1 MIAAAISVREDIRI
15 RQVLMYNHD
24 DANNPERE
32 RQFDALVKSGQLE
45 QALAML
51 QAWNE
56 REPWNGDVLMRMA
69 VVHWLAG
76 EPARTLRDLD
86 AFLTLHPDHAEALSR
101 RAQALLM
108 LGKRRDAEETLKRA
122 EAIDPNT
129 PGVALNRALLL
140 ETDGNYA
147 LAIEAITGYLKAM
160 PTDHLALARRSHLH
174 RQLGQYPDA
183 LEDAVACV
191 KMKPDDPE
199 THFAQALAHVT
210 LEQGAEAMDACDRA
224 LKRKS
229 SFLPALRLKIDLLA
243 DLGLMEQAGKAL
255 AQLES
260 YEPDAPHTALLRAR
274 LATERGEFA
283 LALEWIT
290 RYLDDYPDEPY
301 GYYRRGMIYFSMQ
314 QYDRALADF
323 SEYARLAPRALE
335 AYEQQ
340 YLCYLAL
347 EQYDKAVEVS
357 KTALDMQPKNFRLQ
371 YNHAFAELLVGHV
384 PAAKVGFHLAL
395 DLAPAHEE
403 LMLRVHQAL
412 TEHAPPV
419 ERLDWFVKATVRHGN
434 TTTMLKGLLADIYL
448 EDGRLEDALQLTQ
461 DVLRLD
467 HQRPFGYMLG
477 IKALCL
483 LDRYPDALAL
493 ADLGVELLPED
504 GRVRM
509 ARALVLRDM
518 ERFDAALRELE
529 LARSLLPGDA
539 EVIIQQALTYGSLD
553 RLADAV
559 RLLRQALTLD
569 AENAGAYFW
578 LSYFLLH
585 RRRFREA
592 LEAAERLLELSPESA
607 GAYLLRG
614 VALHGLRRH
623 RQAEDDLART
633 RATEPGLL
641 VRFSADPLI
650 AELLSPSPPDGKLHR
665 MRRTLT
671 DGWQTLNQ
679 MMNPNG

>member
-1 MIAAAISVREDIRI
+1 
-15 RQVLMYNHD
+15 MYNHD

-32 RQFDALVKSGQLE
+32 QQLDALVKSGQLD
-45 QALAML
+45 QALTLL
-51 QAWNE
+51 QVWNE

-86 AFLTLHPDHAEALSR
+86 AFLTMHPDNAEALSR

-122 EAIDPNT
+122 EAIDPDT

-140 ETDGNYA
+140 EANGEYQR
-147 LAIEAITGYLKAM
+147 AIDSISSYLKIM
-160 PTDHLALARRSHLH
+160 PADHLALARRSHLY
-174 RQLGQYPDA
+174 RQLGQYAKA

-199 THFAQALAHVT
+199 THFAEALAHVT
-210 LEQGAEAMDACDRA
+210 LEQGNEAMEACDRA
-224 LKRKS
+224 LKRKP

-243 DLGLMEQAGKAL
+243 DLGMMEQAGKTL

-301 GYYRRGMIYFSMQ
+301 GYYRRGMIFFTMR
-314 QYDRALADF
+314 QYEKALADF
-323 SEYARLAPRALE
+323 IEYARLAPRALE

-340 YLCYLAL
+340 FLCYLAL
-347 EQYDKAVEVS
+347 EQYDRAVEVS
-357 KTALDMQPKNFRLQ
+357 KTTLDMQPKNYRLQ
-371 YNHAFAELLVGHV
+371 YNHAFAELLIGHM
-384 PAAKVGFHLAL
+384 PAAKVGFHAAL

-403 LMLRVHQAL
+403 LMLRIHQAL
-412 TEHAPPV
+412 TEHAPPA
-419 ERLDWFVKATVRHGN
+419 ERQDWFVKAAMRHGN
-434 TTTMLKGLLADIYL
+434 ATPMLKGLLADIYL
-448 EDGRLEDALQLTQ
+448 EDGRIEDALHLTQ

-467 HQRPFGYMLG
+467 HRRPFGYLLG

-493 ADLGVELLPED
+493 ADLGVDLLPED
-504 GRVRM
+504 GRIRM

-518 ERFDAALRELE
+518 ERFTDALRELE
-529 LARSLLPGDA
+529 LARALLPDDV
-539 EVIIQQALTYGSLD
+539 EVMIQQALTYGSIDQLHE
-553 RLADAV
+553 AV
-559 RLLRQALTLD
+559 RYLRQALSLD
-569 AENAGAYFW
+569 AENAGASFW

-614 VALHGLRRH
+614 AALHGLRRH
-623 RQAEDDLART
+623 RQAEDDLARA
-633 RATEPGLL
+633 REIEPGLL
-641 VRFSADPLI
+641 ARFGADPLI
-650 AELLSPSPPDGKLHR
+650 AELLSPPPERKFRR

-671 DGWQTLNQ
+671 ESWQMLSQ
-679 MMNPNG
+679 MMNHG

>member
-1 MIAAAISVREDIRI
+1 MF
-15 RQVLMYNHD
+15 NHD
-24 DANNPERE
+24 DAYNPERE
-32 RQFDALVKSGQLE
+32 QQLDALVKSGQLV
-45 QALAML
+45 QALALL
-51 QAWNE
+51 QSWIE
-56 REPWNGDVLMRMA
+56 HEPWNGEVLMRMA

-86 AFLTLHPDHAEALSR
+86 AFLAMHPDHAEALSR

-108 LGKRRDAEETLKRA
+108 LGKRRDAEESLKRA
-122 EAIDPNT
+122 EALDPTT

-140 ETDGNYA
+140 EADGEYER
-147 LAIEAITGYLKAM
+147 AIESITAYLKAM
-160 PTDHLALARRSHLH
+160 PADHLALARRSHLH
-174 RQLGQYPDA
+174 RQLGQYSQA
-183 LEDAVACV
+183 LEDAAACV

-210 LEQGAEAMDACDRA
+210 LEQGNEAMDACNRA
-224 LKRKS
+224 LKLKP

-243 DLGLMEQAGKAL
+243 DLGLLEQAVKSL

-314 QYDRALADF
+314 HYDRALADF
-323 SEYARLAPRALE
+323 IEYARLAPRALE

-340 YLCYLAL
+340 FLCYLAL
-347 EQYDKAVEVS
+347 EQYCRAVEVS
-357 KTALDMQPKNFRLQ
+357 KTALDMQPQNYRLH
-371 YNHAFAELLVGHV
+371 YNHAFAELLIGHV
-384 PAAKVGFHLAL
+384 PAAKVGFHAAL
-395 DLAPAHEE
+395 DLAPVHEE
-403 LMLRVHQAL
+403 LMLRIHQAL
-412 TEHAPPV
+412 TEHAQPV
-419 ERLDWFVKATVRHGN
+419 ERLDWFVKAAVRHGN
-434 TTTMLKGLLADIYL
+434 ANPMLKGLLADIYL

-461 DVLRLD
+461 DVLQMD
-467 HQRPFGYMLG
+467 HQRPFGYLLG
-477 IKALCL
+477 IKVLCL
-483 LDRYPDALAL
+483 LDRYPDAVAL

-518 ERFDAALRELE
+518 GQFDEALRELE
-529 LARSLLPGDA
+529 RARQALPGDA
-539 EVIIQQALTYGSLD
+539 EVIVQQALTYGSMD
-553 RLADAV
+553 RLPEAV
-559 RLLRQALTLD
+559 RMIRQALTLD
-569 AENAGAYFW
+569 AENGGAYFW

-592 LEAAERLLELSPESA
+592 LEAAERLLEIAPESA

-614 VALHGLRRH
+614 IALHGLRRH
-623 RQAEDDLART
+623 RQAEDDLARV
-633 RATEPGLL
+633 RAGEPGLL
-641 VRFSADPLI
+641 ARFSADPLF
-650 AELLSPSPPDGKLHR
+650 AELLAPSSDGKLNR
-665 MRRTLT
+665 MRRSLV

-679 MMNPNG
+679 MVNPNG

>member
-1 MIAAAISVREDIRI
+1 MIAPARSVSHDRDPVSLGR
-15 RQVLMYNHD
+15 MFNHD
-24 DANNPERE
+24 DAYNSERE
-32 RQFDALVKSGQLE
+32 RQLDALVKSGQLE
-45 QALAML
+45 QALTLL

-69 VVHWLAG
+69 VIHWLAG

-86 AFLTLHPDHAEALSR
+86 AFLALHPDHAEALSR

-140 ETDGNYA
+140 EADGEYER
-147 LAIEAITGYLKAM
+147 AIESISRYLKAI
-160 PTDHLALARRSHLH
+160 PTDHLALARRSHLR
-174 RQLGQYPDA
+174 RQLGQYPQA

-199 THFAQALAHVT
+199 SHFAQALAHVT
-210 LEQGAEAMDACDRA
+210 LEQGNEAMEACDRA
-224 LKRKS
+224 LKLKS

-243 DLGLMEQAGKAL
+243 DLGFIEQAGKAL

-283 LALEWIT
+283 LALEWIAH
-290 RYLDDYPDEPY
+290 YLDDYPDEPY
-301 GYYRRGMIYFSMQ
+301 GYYRRGMIYFSML
-314 QYDRALADF
+314 QYERALTDF
-323 SEYARLAPRALE
+323 IEYARLAPRALE

-340 YLCYLAL
+340 FLCYLAL
-347 EQYDKAVEVS
+347 EQYDRAVAVS
-357 KTALDMQPKNFRLQ
+357 KIALDMQSKNYRLQ

-384 PAAKVGFHLAL
+384 PAAKVGFHAAL

-403 LMLRVHQAL
+403 LMLRIHQAL
-412 TEHAPPV
+412 TEHAPPA
-419 ERLDWFVKATVRHGN
+419 ERLDWFVKASMRHGN
-434 TTTMLKGLLADIYL
+434 VSPMLKGLLADIYL
-448 EDGRLEDALQLTQ
+448 EDGRIEDALQLTQ

-467 HQRPFGYMLG
+467 HQRPFGYLLG

-483 LDRYPDALAL
+483 LDRYPDALAQ

-518 ERFDAALRELE
+518 EHFDEALRELE
-529 LARSLLPGDA
+529 RARQLLPGDA
-539 EVIIQQALTYGSLD
+539 EVVIQQALTYGSMD
-553 RLADAV
+553 RLAEAV
-559 RLLRQALTLD
+559 RLLRHTLTLE
-569 AENAGAYFW
+569 AENASVYFW

-592 LEAAERLLELSPESA
+592 LEAAERLLELSPESTA
-607 GAYLLRG
+607 AYLLHG
-614 VALHGLRRH
+614 LSLHGLRRH
-623 RQAEDDLART
+623 RQAEDDLARV
-633 RATEPGLL
+633 RAAEPGLL
-641 VRFSADPLI
+641 ARFSTDPLI
-650 AELLSPSPPDGKLHR
+650 AGLLAPSPDGKLNR
-665 MRRTLT
+665 VRRTLV
-671 DGWQTLNQ
+671 DGWQML
-679 MMNPNG
+679 NPNG